1 MLKAEIQ
8 PTQEAGDMRQKA
20 LPNRMDSGGDS
31 TTTASTRKGSL
42 DSVDT
47 ASQFDLEPNPFEQS
61 FANKANST
69 SISPALPQIH
79 LYQNLPNQ
87 NNGLIGR
94 NSDSKLVNNAV
105 AHRKGRVAAHTAPN
119 TGADPTHPVIPAGM
133 ELVTTPGGRRHV
145 LPGVAALASPS
156 SLIGNQP
163 GPGWTNSL
171 RDGPL
176 SPALLP
182 GPQQRHHH
190 AAGHNSNHSFGSNLG
205 PVLLPNPN
213 TGGLQTP
220 GGTAMSPNSLAA
232 MASIVSGLRANESG
246 MRTGLTPGGS
256 GSMFPNPGPATAA
269 ILSCSEGLGDTSGSM
284 VQNGVPITQASNGT
298 AGGQTIPSQVHY
310 MNQNPMP
317 PHISEPSA
325 DSKLEAH
332 NERDEYA
339 NTNGVL
345 RSANRPNGK
354 AKGPLN
360 PVSEESIKRKPP
372 QKPVKRK
379 ASMDNK
385 IIKTLPE
392 PDMTDNSAKDDM
404 DSSFD
409 NSDADDSAEI
419 VPKRP
424 RKGGS
429 NDKKRR
435 TKKESS
441 EEEKRK
447 SFLERNRIAALKC
460 RQRKKQWVSELQTK
474 VEFYAQENDSLRK
487 EMKLLKD
494 QVASLKGILMAQKN
508 GTLST
513 EDAVNAIRDD
523 GTTVMPVLVPVL
535 PVHTTAGG
543 GAEVSQ
549 STANALVSAVAMA
562 KAEPR

>member
-8 PTQEAGDMRQKA
+8 PKQEASDMHQKVM
-20 LPNRMDSGGDS
+20 PNRVDSGGDS
-31 TTTASTRKGSL
+31 VTTGSTRKGSL
-42 DSVDT
+42 DSGDA

-61 FANKANST
+61 FANKANSA

-79 LYQNLPNQ
+79 LYHNLPNQ
-87 NNGLIGR
+87 NHGLVGR
-94 NSDSKLVNNAV
+94 NSDSKVTNNAV
-105 AHRKGRVAAHTAPN
+105 AHRKGRVASHTAPH
-119 TGADPTHPVIPAGM
+119 TGTDPSHPVIPAGM

-156 SLIGNQP
+156 SLIGNQS

-182 GPQQRHHH
+182 GPQQRHPH
-190 AAGHNSNHSFGSNLG
+190 AASHNSNHSFGSNLG

-269 ILSCSEGLGDTSGSM
+269 ILSCSEGLGDTSGAM
-284 VQNGVPITQASNGT
+284 VQNGVPITQASNGPV
-298 AGGQTIPSQVHY
+298 ASNSIPSQVHY
-310 MNQNPMP
+310 MNQNQVP
-317 PHISEPSA
+317 PHIPGSAIDSNPQTNNEPGKYTNS
-325 DSKLEAH
+325 
-332 NERDEYA
+332 
-339 NTNGVL
+339 NGVGEPTNQ
-345 RSANRPNGK
+345 ANGK
-354 AKGPLN
+354 ANGSVGTSREKN
-360 PVSEESIKRKPP
+360 TKRKSSP
-372 QKPVKRK
+372 KPAKRK
-379 ASMDNK
+379 ASLDRKNTK
-385 IIKTLPE
+385 SAPE
-392 PDMTDNSAKDDM
+392 SVMADSSHDDGE
-404 DSSFD
+404 DYSFD
-409 NSDADDSAEI
+409 NSDADDSGEI
-419 VPKRP
+419 ALKKP
-424 RKGGS
+424 RKGG
-429 NDKKRR
+429 NNENKRK
-435 TKKESS
+435 KKEST

-474 VEFYAQENDSLRK
+474 LEFYTQENDSLRK
-487 EMKLLKD
+487 EMKQLKD

-508 GTLST
+508 GTLSS
-513 EDAVNAIRDD
+513 EDAINAIRDD

-535 PVHTTAGG
+535 PVHTTAAGG
-543 GAEVSQ
+543 TAVSQ
-549 STANALVSAVAMA
+549 STADALVSAVAIA